1 MVSVCGETEI
11 ETFSGLLLKPASAES
26 LANGRISRQE
36 ADMSLWR
43 RLRLLLNTE
52 VSSALDRAE
61 DPRQVLDYAY
71 NQQQELL
78 ITLRRGLVDVATA
91 KEQLEQQARR
101 LETRIPQLDDQARRA
116 VSAGRDDLA
125 RVAIERKW
133 LALNEVEGLKK
144 QIDEVET
151 EKQRLA
157 TQERTLQIRVEQF
170 RTHREVVSARYSAAE
185 AEVRLKE
192 SLAGVS
198 GELAELGM
206 AVGRAEEKAERLQAR
221 AKAIDTLVD
230 LGAFPAVG
238 GGDFVE
244 AELLHITLSKE
255 IDDQLEKIKS
265 EVASKS

>member
-1 MVSVCGETEI
+1 MVSVCGLTEI
-11 ETFSGLLLKPASAES
+11 ETSSGLLLKRASAEP
-26 LANGRISRQE
+26 LATGRIFRQE

-52 VSSALDRAE
+52 LSSALDRAE

-78 ITLRRGLVDVATA
+78 VTLRRGLVDVATA
-91 KEQLEQQARR
+91 KEQLVQQARR

-133 LALNEVEGLKK
+133 LALNEVEGLNK
-144 QIDEVET
+144 QIEEVET

-157 TQERTLQIRVEQF
+157 GQERTLQIRVEQF
-170 RTHREVVSARYSAAE
+170 RTHREVVSARYTAAE

-255 IDDQLEKIKS
+255 IHDQLDEIKS